1 MLVGLKTSE
10 SPAPSYSCQA
20 YLLQMPSQ
28 QSRGPPRIPDNDDE
42 RSPLLADGHGEPQ
55 GEVSKLWNPNSYTFG
70 LIIILVILLNGGN
83 IVQEA
88 PKTRLFESIFC
99 SHFYRGHDPSFI
111 GKDGTVP
118 ERFCKIEPVQSD
130 VAMLKGWQ
138 VFLDNI
144 PSILLAIPF
153 GILADKYGRKPII
166 LLNAV
171 ALCLRISWIMF
182 VCHFWQTIPVRWVW
196 LSASHSLL
204 GGSTPV
210 ITSMIFVMTSDIVPE
225 NQRSTTFFWVGGC
238 GLGTLGV
245 GQPLS
250 ALLMERS
257 PWVPMWLGLGLWL
270 LAVTVA
276 CILPETL
283 HMREQGLAP
292 GLRHGS
298 PDSLSLKDDD
308 AQGVF
313 QRTKLTAQRF
323 GKAASFLVEDMR
335 VFLLLCCFM
344 IGMLTQESNNV
355 LLQYVSKRYDWSLS
369 QATLFLSIRYG
380 LNVFLLIVLL
390 PLGGR
395 LLQSG
400 LHLSAAA
407 KDLWLSRAGIL
418 LKLLGFLVIGAAP
431 NVPLLGIGLVLLV
444 SGGGTLLC
452 MRSLITSLVEP
463 HHIARLYNAISVLD
477 TLGLMTGG
485 PIMAACFQWGM
496 RAGGGWIGLPF
507 WFCGVLVALVGVA
520 LWALRFPEARRRA
533 DGIDERIAVTP
544 PAVEDPEAFMP
555 ESP

>member
-1 MLVGLKTSE
+1 
-10 SPAPSYSCQA
+10 
-20 YLLQMPSQ
+20 MPSPP
-28 QSRGPPRIPDNDDE
+28 SRGTTPKPGNEVDE
-42 RSPLLADGHGEPQ
+42 RAPLLPGAREEP
-55 GEVSKLWNPNSYTFG
+55 EHDKPSKLWNQKTYTFA
-70 LIIILVILLNGGN
+70 LIITLLIFLNGGN

-99 SHFYRGHDPSFI
+99 SHFYRDHDPSFI
-111 GKDGTVP
+111 GADGTVP

-166 LLNAV
+166 LLNSIAF
-171 ALCLRISWIMF
+171 CLRISWIMV
-182 VCHFWQTIPVRWVW
+182 VCHFWQTIPIRWVW
-196 LSASHSLL
+196 LSAFHGLL
-204 GGSTPV
+204 GGSSPV

-238 GLGTLGV
+238 VLGTLGV

-257 PWVPMWLGLGLWL
+257 PWIPLWLGLGLWL
-270 LAVTVA
+270 LAVVVA
-276 CILPETL
+276 CNLPETL
-283 HMREQGLAP
+283 HMREKTLAP
-292 GLRHGS
+292 EFRHGS

-308 AQGVF
+308 AQGVL
-313 QRTKLTAQRF
+313 QRAKLAARRF
-323 GKAASFLVEDMR
+323 VRAAAFLVEDIR
-335 VFLLLCCFM
+335 VFILLCCFM
-344 IGMLTQESNNV
+344 IGMVTQESNNV

-390 PLGGR
+390 PLAGGG
-395 LLQSG
+395 LQSG
-400 LHLSAAA
+400 LHLSATA

-418 LKLLGFLVIGAAP
+418 LKLFGFLVIGAAP

-485 PIMAACFQWGM
+485 PIMAACFRWGM

-507 WFCGVLVALVGVA
+507 WFCGLLVALAGVA
-520 LWALRFPEARRRA
+520 LWALSFPEAERSAHGGEERA
-533 DGIDERIAVTP
+533 AEIP
-544 PAVEDPEAFMP
+544 PTVEDLEGFMP

>member
-1 MLVGLKTSE
+1 
-10 SPAPSYSCQA
+10 
-20 YLLQMPSQ
+20 MPSS
-28 QSRGPPRIPDNDDE
+28 QSRGTPLKTDSEDDE
-42 RSPLLADGHGEPQ
+42 RAPLLPDRH
-55 GEVSKLWNPNSYTFG
+55 EVPGQDKPPKIWNQKTYTFA
-70 LIIILVILLNGGN
+70 LIIVLLILLNGGN
-83 IVQEA
+83 TVQEA

-99 SHFYRGHDPSFI
+99 SHFYREHDPSFI
-111 GKDGTVP
+111 GPDGTVL

-166 LLNAV
+166 LLNSI
-171 ALCLRISWIMF
+171 ALCLRISWIMV

-196 LSASHSLL
+196 LSAFHGLL
-204 GGSTPV
+204 GGSSPV
-210 ITSMIFVMTSDIVPE
+210 MTSMIFVMTSDIVPE

-238 GLGTLGV
+238 ALGTLGV

-270 LAVTVA
+270 LAVFVA

-283 HMREQGLAP
+283 HMREKTLAP
-292 GLRHGS
+292 EFRHGS

-313 QRTKLTAQRF
+313 PRTKLAARRF
-323 GKAASFLVEDMR
+323 GRAASFLVEDKR
-335 VFLLLCCFM
+335 IFILLCCFM
-344 IGMLTQESNNV
+344 IGMVTQESNNV

-390 PLGGR
+390 PLAGR
-395 LLQSG
+395 VLQSG
-400 LHLSAAA
+400 LHLSATA

-418 LKLLGFLVIGAAP
+418 LKLFGFLVIGAAP
-431 NVPLLGIGLVLLV
+431 NVPLLGTGLVLLV

-485 PIMAACFQWGM
+485 PIMAACFRWGM

-507 WFCGVLVALVGVA
+507 WFCGLLVALAGVA
-520 LWALRFPEARRRA
+520 LWALRFPEAERNA
-533 DGIDERIAVTP
+533 DSGEERTAETP
-544 PAVEDPEAFMP
+544 PAVEDPEGFMP

>member
-1 MLVGLKTSE
+1 
-10 SPAPSYSCQA
+10 
-20 YLLQMPSQ
+20 MPSP
-28 QSRGPPRIPDNDDE
+28 QSLGTPTKPDHETNE
-42 RSPLLADGHGEPQ
+42 QSPLLPDGHDEPAQ
-55 GEVSKLWNPNSYTFG
+55 DRAPKLWNRKTYTFA
-70 LIIILVILLNGGN
+70 LIIALLILLNGGN
-83 IVQEA
+83 ILQEA

-99 SHFYRGHDPSFI
+99 SHFYREHDPSLI
-111 GKDGTVP
+111 GGDGTVP
-118 ERFCKIEPVQSD
+118 EHFCKIEPVQSD

-166 LLNAV
+166 LLNSI
-171 ALCLRISWIMF
+171 ALCLRVSWIMV
-182 VCHFWQTIPVRWVW
+182 VCHFWHTIPVRWVW
-196 LSASHSLL
+196 LSAFHGLL
-204 GGSTPV
+204 GGSSPV
-210 ITSMIFVMTSDIVPE
+210 ITSIIFVMTSDIVPE
-225 NQRSTTFFWVGGC
+225 SQRSTTFFWVGGC
-238 GLGTLGV
+238 ALGTLGV

-270 LAVTVA
+270 LAVIVA

-283 HMREQGLAP
+283 HMREKALP
-292 GLRHGS
+292 PRLRHGS

-308 AQGVF
+308 AQGIF
-313 QRTKLTAQRF
+313 QRTKLAARRF
-323 GKAASFLVEDMR
+323 GRAASFLVEDMR
-335 VFLLLCCFM
+335 VFILLCCFM

-390 PLGGR
+390 PLAGR

-400 LHLSAAA
+400 LHLSPTT

-418 LKLLGFLVIGAAP
+418 LKLFGFLVIGAAP
-431 NVPLLGIGLVLLV
+431 NVPLLGIGLFLLV

-485 PIMAACFQWGM
+485 PIMAACFRWGM
-496 RAGGGWIGLPF
+496 RAGGVWIGLPF
-507 WFCGVLVALVGVA
+507 WFCGLLVALAGVA
-520 LWALRFPEARRRA
+520 LWTLSFPEAGNRA
-533 DGIDERIAVTP
+533 DGREERTVQTP
-544 PAVEDPEAFMP
+544 AAVEDPEGFMP